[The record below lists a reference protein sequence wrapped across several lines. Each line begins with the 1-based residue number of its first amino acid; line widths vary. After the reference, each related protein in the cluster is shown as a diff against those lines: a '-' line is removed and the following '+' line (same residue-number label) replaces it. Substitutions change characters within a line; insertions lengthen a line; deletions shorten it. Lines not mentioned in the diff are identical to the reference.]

1 MFISSL
7 MWLFEGGILEKL
19 TNDEYEKMF
28 QRMKVD
34 LEVNDIETQ
43 QEQEESKLGGRK
55 SGNTKAKINSE
66 QELGAI
72 SLEMLQGAFYVLC
85 IGHSF
90 AGIILIF
97 EIEYHK
103 PPRKFMLSFKM
114 YLMTLCKLLCK
125 MLHKMFT
132 SVLEIALKRTS

>member
-1 MFISSL
+1 MR
-7 MWLFEGGILEKL
+7 LFEGGILEKI

-34 LEVNDIETQ
+34 LEVDDIKTQ

-72 SLEMLQGAFYVLC
+72 NLGMLQGAFYVLC

-103 PPRKFMLSFKM
+103 PPRKFILSFKKC
-114 YLMTLCKLLCK
+114 LMTLCKLLCTNVAK
-125 MLHKMFT
+125 IFT
-132 SVLEIALKRTS
+132 TILDIVFKIVS

>member
-1 MFISSL
+1 

-34 LEVNDIETQ
+34 LEVDDIKTQ
-43 QEQEESKLGGRK
+43 NEQEETKLGGRK

-72 SLEMLQGAFYVLC
+72 NLGMLQGAFYVLC

-103 PPRKFMLSFKM
+103 PPRKFILSFKK
-114 YLMTLCKLLCK
+114 YLMTLCKLLCTNAAK
-125 MLHKMFT
+125 LFT
-132 SVLEIALKRTS
+132 TILEIALKRAS

>member
-1 MFISSL
+1 
-7 MWLFEGGILEKL
+7 MWLFEGGILEKI

-34 LEVNDIETQ
+34 TEVNDIKTQ
-43 QEQEESKLGGRK
+43 QKQEESRLGGRK

-72 SLEMLQGAFYVLC
+72 NLGMLQGAFYVLC
-85 IGHSF
+85 IGHLF
-90 AGIILIF
+90 AGIVLIF

-103 PPRKFMLSFKM
+103 PLKKCILSLKM
-114 YLMTLCKLLCK
+114 YFVTLCKLLCTNVAK
-125 MLHKMFT
+125 LFT
-132 SVLEIALKRTS
+132 TIYEIVLQRAF